1 MAAAFG
7 RLENFD
13 TKASKWFHG
22 FYCGSRLL
30 ATTTVVGAPEMA
42 RSFSSRYRNK
52 FPDRR
57 IARKFNRKRG
67 WKWPEKP
74 QEAQLGDT
82 ASQKEIRTGWIYDSA
97 FPTHSRNT
105 LEVFP
110 RYRNASIPV
119 SKETDRATS
128 TRCQDIQ
135 GQPRVNARQR
145 ISGWKRL
152 PTGLESAGKGAGKF
166 VGKNFESPELVID

>member
-22 FYCGSRLL
+22 FFCGSRLL

-52 FPDRR
+52 FPDHG
-57 IARKFNRKRG
+57 IAWKFNRKPG
-67 WKWPEKP
+67 WKWLEKP
-74 QEAQLGDT
+74 QEAQPKD
-82 ASQKEIRTGWIYDSA
+82 AANPKEMRADWIYDSTLLTR
-97 FPTHSRNT
+97 PRNT
-105 LEVFP
+105 LEVFQ
-110 RYRNASIPV
+110 RHRNASIPV

-128 TRCQDIQ
+128 TCCQDIQ
-135 GQPRVNARQR
+135 GCPRVNTRQR